1 MTNSILVRV
10 GGSGGVGPI
19 SSSSSSSRSSSNNRF
34 VPNAA
39 AALSLSA
46 SCYHKGVQHVVEAD
60 ARALSRTA
68 GGGPLNKNLSV
79 FT

>member
-19 SSSSSSSRSSSNNRF
+19 SSSSSRSSSNNRF